1 MERVGA
7 SRAECP
13 QEVVIVVV
21 VVVVVEYN
29 TFYII
34 IIVGVGVPRM
44 LENLLYFTIHAACHV
59 LKTVVSGRPRV
70 GRELLL

>member
-1 MERVGA
+1 M
-7 SRAECP
+7 
-13 QEVVIVVV
+13 VVVVVVVVAV

-34 IIVGVGVPRM
+34 IMVGVGVPRT

-59 LKTVVSGRPRV
+59 LKTMV
-70 GRELLL
+70 L